1 MTDRTPEGTARKP
14 EVDGGPAGVPAR
26 SADHPSP
33 GRASD
38 QIEAFLGGIRES
50 RGDSLRPIG
59 SPSWQWHTRPE
70 VWLFLANLIVFFGVC
85 YFDKQRNFASAQSL
99 QLLSTETAMLGIFAI
114 GTTIVIV
121 SGGID
126 LSVGSVIAFSS
137 IIFTIVLKQVAPG
150 TVMGKEGVGP
160 GVLLAATCFTLA
172 AALLVGMF
180 HAALITLLDLPPFIA
195 TLGTLIGL
203 RSLGRVIAQA
213 LYRSDKVAV
222 SAPDFRALFNS
233 TWSWSVPGLG
243 EDLKVRWIP
252 ICVFLAVAIAATVLM
267 RWTVAGRHLYALGG
281 NEEAARLS
289 GIRTKRLKYLAYG
302 IGALC
307 SGLAGI
313 LYAAREGQGNS
324 TNMGMGYELNAI
336 AAAVVG
342 GASLRGGVGTLSGT
356 ILGALFLTLV
366 VNGIPHII
374 KIEST
379 LYEGIIVGVVVILA
393 VAVNQLRGRRFRS

>member
-1 MTDRTPEGTARKP
+1 MKTSHG
-14 EVDGGPAGVPAR
+14 
-26 SADHPSP
+26 
-33 GRASD
+33 
-38 QIEAFLGGIRES
+38 QS
-50 RGDSLRPIG
+50 R
-59 SPSWQWHTRPE
+59 WTRPE
-70 VWLFLANLIVFFGVC
+70 IWLLLANLIVYFGV
-85 YFDKQRNFASAQSL
+85 YFGDKQHNFGSPGSL
-99 QLLSTETAMLGIFAI
+99 QLLVSETTMLGIFAI
-114 GTTIVIV
+114 GTTIVII

-137 IIFTIVLKQVAPG
+137 IIFTIVLKQLAPAAIQA
-150 TVMGKEGVGP
+150 KSDVGP
-160 GVLLAATCFTLA
+160 AVLLAAIAATLVA
-172 AALLVGMF
+172 AVLVGIL
-180 HAALITLLDLPPFIA
+180 HATLITRLGLPPFIA

-213 LYRSDKVAV
+213 LYHSDKIAV
-222 SAPDFRALFNS
+222 SAPDFRALFNA
-233 TWSWSVPGLG
+233 TWTWTIPGIELA
-243 EDLKVRWIP
+243 LKIRWIP
-252 ICVFLAVAIAATVLM
+252 LCVFLVVATAAAILM
-267 RWTVAGRHLYALGG
+267 KRTILGRHLYALGG

-289 GIRTKRLKYLAYG
+289 GIRTDRLKYVAYS

-342 GASLRGGVGTLSGT
+342 GAGLRGGVGTMSGT

-366 VNGIPHII
+366 VNGIPNII

-393 VAVNQLRGRRFRS
+393 VAVNQIRGRKFGG

>member
-1 MTDRTPEGTARKP
+1 
-14 EVDGGPAGVPAR
+14 
-26 SADHPSP
+26 
-33 GRASD
+33 
-38 QIEAFLGGIRES
+38 
-50 RGDSLRPIG
+50 
-59 SPSWQWHTRPE
+59 
-70 VWLFLANLIVFFGVC
+70 LANLIVYFGVLIG
-85 YFDKQRNFASAQSL
+85 DHQHNFGSAASL
-99 QLLSTETAMLGIFAI
+99 QLLSTETTMLGIFAI
-114 GTTIVIV
+114 GITIVII

-137 IIFTIVLKQVAPG
+137 IVFTIMLRQLSPSG
-150 TVMGKEGVGP
+150 VMSKDGVGA
-160 GVLLAATCFTLA
+160 GVLLAAAVVTLIS
-172 AALLVGMF
+172 ALLVGVF
-180 HAALITLLDLPPFIA
+180 HALLITRLDLPPFIA

-203 RSLGRVIAQA
+203 RSLGRVIAQT
-213 LYRSDKVAV
+213 LYRSDKIAV

-233 TWSWSVPGLG
+233 TSEWPFPFLDRPLLIRWVPL
-243 EDLKVRWIP
+243 V
-252 ICVFLAVAIAATVLM
+252 VFVFVATAAVILM
-267 RWTVAGRHLYALGG
+267 RKSVLGRHLYALGG

-289 GIRTKRLKYLAYG
+289 GIRTNRLKYVAYS

-324 TNMGMGYELNAI
+324 TNLGMGYELNAI

-342 GASLRGGVGTLSGT
+342 GASLRGGVGTMSGT

-366 VNGIPHII
+366 VNGIPNII

-393 VAVNQLRGRRFRS
+393 VAINQIRGKKFG

>member
-1 MTDRTPEGTARKP
+1 VKSTHG
-14 EVDGGPAGVPAR
+14 
-26 SADHPSP
+26 
-33 GRASD
+33 
-38 QIEAFLGGIRES
+38 Q
-50 RGDSLRPIG
+50 
-59 SPSWQWHTRPE
+59 SWWTRPE
-70 VWLFLANLIVFFGVC
+70 IWLLLANLIVYSGVYFG
-85 YFDKQRNFASAQSL
+85 DKQHNFGSPESLLLLAS
-99 QLLSTETAMLGIFAI
+99 ETTMLGIFAI
-114 GTTIVIV
+114 GTTIVII

-137 IIFTIVLKQVAPG
+137 IIFTIVLKQLAPAAAMAKG
-150 TVMGKEGVGP
+150 GVGP
-160 GVLLAATCFTLA
+160 GVLLAATGATLA
-172 AALLVGMF
+172 AALLVGVL
-180 HAALITLLDLPPFIA
+180 HALLITRLGLPPFIA

-213 LYRSDKVAV
+213 LYRSDKIAV
-222 SAPDFRALFNS
+222 SAPDFRALFNA
-233 TWSWSVPGLG
+233 TWTWNIPGIDLAFKIRWVPL
-243 EDLKVRWIP
+243 
-252 ICVFLAVAIAATVLM
+252 CVFLIVATAAAVLM
-267 RWTVAGRHLYALGG
+267 RRTILGRHLYALGG

-289 GIRTKRLKYLAYG
+289 GIRTDRLKYVAYS

-342 GASLRGGVGTLSGT
+342 GAGLRGGVGTMSGT

-393 VAVNQLRGRRFRS
+393 VAVNQIRGRRFGG

>member
-1 MTDRTPEGTARKP
+1 VTAPYSQR
-14 EVDGGPAGVPAR
+14 
-26 SADHPSP
+26 
-33 GRASD
+33 
-38 QIEAFLGGIRES
+38 F
-50 RGDSLRPIG
+50 
-59 SPSWQWHTRPE
+59 WTRPE
-70 VWLFLANLIVFFGVC
+70 VWLLLANLIVYFGV
-85 YFDKQRNFASAQSL
+85 YFGDQQRNFGSPESL
-99 QLLSTETAMLGIFAI
+99 LLLSTETTMLGIFAV
-114 GTTIVIV
+114 GTTIVII

-137 IIFTIVLKQVAPG
+137 IIFTIVLKQLAPAA
-150 TVMGKEGVGP
+150 VMAKEGVGP
-160 GVLLAATCFTLA
+160 AALVAATTATLA
-172 AALLVGMF
+172 AALLVGVL
-180 HAALITLLDLPPFIA
+180 HATLITRLGLPPFIA

-222 SAPDFRALFNS
+222 SAPDFRALFNA
-233 TWSWSVPGLG
+233 TWTWNIPGMELP
-243 EDLKVRWIP
+243 LKVRWVP
-252 ICVFLAVAIAATVLM
+252 LCVFLVVATAATVLM
-267 RWTVAGRHLYALGG
+267 NRTILGRHLYALGG

-289 GIRTKRLKYLAYG
+289 GIRTDRLKFVAYS

-342 GASLRGGVGTLSGT
+342 GAGLRGGVGTMSGT

-393 VAVNQLRGRRFRS
+393 VAVNQIRGRQFGR

>member
-1 MTDRTPEGTARKP
+1 VTAQGQR
-14 EVDGGPAGVPAR
+14 
-26 SADHPSP
+26 
-33 GRASD
+33 
-38 QIEAFLGGIRES
+38 
-50 RGDSLRPIG
+50 
-59 SPSWQWHTRPE
+59 WWTRPE
-70 VWLFLANLIVFFGVC
+70 IWLLLANVIVYCGVYFG
-85 YFDKQRNFASAQSL
+85 DKQRNFGSAESI
-99 QLLSTETAMLGIFAI
+99 LLLTTETTMLGIFAI

-137 IIFTIVLKQVAPG
+137 ITFAIVLKQLAPAAVAAKG
-150 TVMGKEGVGP
+150 GVGP
-160 GVLLAATCFTLA
+160 AVLLAATAATLT
-172 AALLVGMF
+172 AALLVGVL
-180 HAALITLLDLPPFIA
+180 HALLITRLDLPPFIA

-203 RSLGRVIAQA
+203 RSLGRVIAQS
-213 LYRSDKVAV
+213 LYHSDKIAV
-222 SAPDFRALFNS
+222 SAPDFRSLFNA
-233 TWSWSVPGLG
+233 TWSWNLPGL
-243 EDLKVRWIP
+243 DWPVKIRWVP
-252 ICVFLAVAIAATVLM
+252 LCVFLLVATGAVVVM
-267 RWTVAGRHLYALGG
+267 RRTILGRHLYALGG
-281 NEEAARLS
+281 TEEAARLS
-289 GIRTKRLKYLAYG
+289 GIRTDRLKYVAYCL
-302 IGALC
+302 GAVC

-342 GASLRGGVGTLSGT
+342 GASLRGGVGTMSGT

-393 VAVNQLRGRRFRS
+393 VAVNQIRGKKFGG

>member
-1 MTDRTPEGTARKP
+1 VTAQ
-14 EVDGGPAGVPAR
+14 
-26 SADHPSP
+26 SF
-33 GRASD
+33 
-38 QIEAFLGGIRES
+38 IEFPRQRWWS
-50 RGDSLRPIG
+50 
-59 SPSWQWHTRPE
+59 RPE
-70 VWLFLANLIVFFGVC
+70 VWLLLANLTVYLGVYFG
-85 YFDKQRNFASAQSL
+85 DKQHNFGSPESL
-99 QLLSTETAMLGIFAI
+99 QLLSTETTMLGIFAI
-114 GTTIVIV
+114 GTTIVII

-137 IIFTIVLKQVAPG
+137 IVFTLTVTQLAPAAVAAR
-150 TVMGKEGVGP
+150 ERVGP
-160 GVLLAATCFTLA
+160 GVLVAATGATLI
-172 AALLVGMF
+172 AALVVGVL
-180 HAALITLLDLPPFIA
+180 HALLITRVGLPPFIA

-213 LYRSDKVAV
+213 RFESDKIALP
-222 SAPDFRALFNS
+222 SPDFRAFYSS
-233 TWSWSVPGLG
+233 TMSWHLPGFEHAVKIRWVPLS
-243 EDLKVRWIP
+243 
-252 ICVFLAVAIAATVLM
+252 VFLVVAIGAAVLMNRTVL
-267 RWTVAGRHLYALGG
+267 GRHLYALGG

-289 GIRTKRLKYLAYG
+289 GIRTDRLKYVAYC
-302 IGALC
+302 IGAIC

-324 TNMGMGYELNAI
+324 TNMGVGYELNAI

-342 GASLRGGVGTLSGT
+342 GASLRGGAGTMSGT

-393 VAVNQLRGRRFRS
+393 VAVNQVRGRRFGS

>member
-1 MTDRTPEGTARKP
+1 MTAPAPSATPGCR
-14 EVDGGPAGVPAR
+14 
-26 SADHPSP
+26 
-33 GRASD
+33 
-38 QIEAFLGGIRES
+38 
-50 RGDSLRPIG
+50 
-59 SPSWQWHTRPE
+59 WWTRPE
-70 VWLFLANLIVFFGVC
+70 FWLLLANVIVYAGVYFG
-85 YFDKQRNFASAQSL
+85 DSQRNFGSAESL
-99 QLLSTETAMLGIFAI
+99 LLLSSETTMLGIFAI
-114 GTTIVIV
+114 GATIVII

-137 IIFTIVLKQVAPG
+137 IIFTIVLKQMAPDAVAKG
-150 TVMGKEGVGP
+150 GVGP
-160 GVLLAATCFTLA
+160 TALAAATAATLA
-172 AALLVGMF
+172 SALLVGVF
-180 HAALITLLDLPPFIA
+180 HAALITRLDLPPFIA

-213 LYRSDKVAV
+213 VYHSDKVAMA
-222 SAPDFRALFNS
+222 APDFRSLFNA
-233 TWSWSVPGLG
+233 TWSFVLPVV
-243 EDLKVRWIP
+243 DMPIRVRWVP
-252 ICVFLAVAIAATVLM
+252 LCVFLVVAACAAVLM
-267 RWTVAGRHLYALGG
+267 RRTVLGRHLYALGG

-289 GIRTKRLKYLAYG
+289 GIRTNRLKYVAYCL
-302 IGALC
+302 GALC

-324 TNMGMGYELNAI
+324 TTMGMGYELNAI

-342 GASLRGGVGTLSGT
+342 GASLRGGVGTMAGT

-393 VAVNQLRGRRFRS
+393 VAVNQIRGRKWGG

>member
-1 MTDRTPEGTARKP
+1 VTAESSR
-14 EVDGGPAGVPAR
+14 PAALAVR
-26 SADHPSP
+26 RD
-33 GRASD
+33 
-38 QIEAFLGGIRES
+38 
-50 RGDSLRPIG
+50 
-59 SPSWQWHTRPE
+59 WWTRPE
-70 VWLFLANLIVFFGVC
+70 VWLLLANLVVYLAVYFG
-85 YFDKQRNFASAQSL
+85 DKQHNFGSSESL
-99 QLLSTETAMLGIFAI
+99 LLLSTETTMLGIFAI
-114 GTTIVIV
+114 GTTIVII

-137 IIFTIVLKQVAPG
+137 IVFTIVLKQLAPAAVAAKG
-150 TVMGKEGVGP
+150 GAGP
-160 GVLLAATCFTLA
+160 GVLLAATAATLA
-172 AALLVGMF
+172 AALLVGVF
-180 HAALITLLDLPPFIA
+180 HAVLITRVGLPPFIA

-213 LYRSDKVAV
+213 LYHSDKVAV
-222 SAPDFRALFNS
+222 SAPDFRALFNA
-233 TWSWSVPGLG
+233 TWSWHLPGF
-243 EDLKVRWIP
+243 EHAVKVRWVP
-252 ICVFLAVAIAATVLM
+252 LCVFLVVAAGAAVLMKRTVL
-267 RWTVAGRHLYALGG
+267 GRHLYALGG

-289 GIRTKRLKYLAYG
+289 GIRTDRLKYVAYC
-302 IGALC
+302 IGAVC

-324 TNMGMGYELNAI
+324 TNMGVGYELNAI

-342 GASLRGGVGTLSGT
+342 GASLRGGVGTMSGK

-393 VAVNQLRGRRFRS
+393 VAVNQIRGRRFGS